1 MKKRII
7 CTAFIVIAVL
17 VVLFVPFSVRA
28 LDDGGT
34 VILNSLSYTIVKWD
48 TFTEQGKPYKST
60 SVYWFKNKS
69 TSADELW
76 EREQLL
82 MEKSF
87 RATVIELNGNI
98 AIVEPIAG
106 EDEASSANRISISTD
121 KLKSAEVLV
130 GDVVEVVYKGLIR
143 ETYPATLDV
152 VSWRLTKNLSHL
164 EYTDTFLD
172 KSSAEVYREG
182 EFSVGDVII
191 TEIYSNCFF
200 AEPVIPM
207 PHTIKFNGK
216 LPDGFCVGDQIE
228 VTHGVSYYNGYDK
241 METDMIS
248 VKSGTF
254 VPDPDMCYKPVIY
267 LYPEKQT
274 QLSVRLSLNGSLSCT
289 YPAYNNGWNVL
300 ANPDSTLIDEKGQS
314 YNYLYWEGDVYAEYD
329 MSRGF
334 CVRGEDTAEFLE
346 IALDKL
352 GLTRREANE
361 FIVYW
366 LPLMQNNPYNLIS
379 FQGKEYT
386 DNAVLEISQTPDTL
400 IRVFMVWKPLTEY
413 IEIAPQELDAPE
425 RNGFVVVEWGGA
437 KIEN

>member
-1 MKKRII
+1 
-7 CTAFIVIAVL
+7 
-17 VVLFVPFSVRA
+17 
-28 LDDGGT
+28 
-34 VILNSLSYTIVKWD
+34 
-48 TFTEQGKPYKST
+48 
-60 SVYWFKNKS
+60 
-69 TSADELW
+69 
-76 EREQLL
+76 
-82 MEKSF
+82 
-87 RATVIELNGNI
+87 
-98 AIVEPIAG
+98 
-106 EDEASSANRISISTD
+106 
-121 KLKSAEVLV
+121 
-130 GDVVEVVYKGLIR
+130 
-143 ETYPATLDV
+143 
-152 VSWRLTKNLSHL
+152 
-164 EYTDTFLD
+164 
-172 KSSAEVYREG
+172 
-182 EFSVGDVII
+182 
-191 TEIYSNCFF
+191 
-200 AEPVIPM
+200 
-207 PHTIKFNGK
+207 
-216 LPDGFCVGDQIE
+216 
-228 VTHGVSYYNGYDK
+228 
-241 METDMIS
+241 
-248 VKSGTF
+248 
-254 VPDPDMCYKPVIY
+254 MCYKPVIY